1 MLFKKIVKYGVKYGS
16 IMLLSTLILY
26 VVLPLIGI
34 LFIYLAIVLPW
45 WLSLILLII
54 IPAIFIIGSAF
65 TVLEWVLKKIF
76 PEREVLL
83 DKPQK
88 QFDFDRLHRDI
99 YSNMRQD

>member
-1 MLFKKIVKYGVKYGS
+1 MLLKKIVKYGVKYGS
-16 IMLLSTLILY
+16 IMLLSTIFFF
-26 VVLPLIGI
+26 VILPLIGI
-34 LFIYLAIVLPW
+34 AFIYLAIVLPW

-76 PEREVLL
+76 PEQEVLL

-88 QFDFDRLHRDI
+88 QFDFNRLHKDI
-99 YSNMRQD
+99 YSNMR